1 MLAREKIVIKVF
13 DEAANCRYG
22 LLSQSERSEVLA
34 RVDEILPGHLVD
46 VDGLRMTI
54 RHRGAERSVDVE
66 EGTWLIA
73 CTAHIKDR
81 VHRPILSGEGLV
93 CAPQNCLGF
102 SGTSAY
108 FVTHAWYR
116 DELAP
121 VADQLFRCRIDVE
134 PKLRF
139 TPQIGLMIM
148 ANLAL
153 VTSKLPLSVATRFEG
168 DFNKWYPLL
177 RQVPT
182 TLRVLRGQK
191 RVIEKAERLLP
202 MRFTDAS

>member
-1 MLAREKIVIKVF
+1 MRRTSDGSTGGENEEAVFDVLAREKIVIKVF

-121 VADQLFRCRIDVE
+121 VAAVHHVDTPAAGVE
-134 PKLRF
+134 
-139 TPQIGLMIM
+139 Q
-148 ANLAL
+148 A
-153 VTSKLPLSVATRFEG
+153 
-168 DFNKWYPLL
+168 
-177 RQVPT
+177 
-182 TLRVLRGQK
+182 
-191 RVIEKAERLLP
+191 RLW
-202 MRFTDAS
+202 RTADDASGSGAVRGRERPG